1 MDKQQEEDEEDES
14 VGKEWLS
21 RRDRRNREKERK
33 RVRAWESVRVFSAI
47 VKSILSCTYVYVSSE
62 MRARA
67 SNKADAA
74 GRIFLLRFS
83 GRFSGIRG
91 LKLETDEKRGK
102 NILDVNTDR

>member
-1 MDKQQEEDEEDES
+1 M
-14 VGKEWLS
+14 
-21 RRDRRNREKERK
+21 
-33 RVRAWESVRVFSAI
+33 RVFSAI

-74 GRIFLLRFS
+74 SRIFLLRFS
-83 GRFSGIRG
+83 GRFSSIRG

-102 NILDVNTDR
+102 NRLDVNTDRRSPAILLLP

>member
-1 MDKQQEEDEEDES
+1 M
-14 VGKEWLS
+14 
-21 RRDRRNREKERK
+21 
-33 RVRAWESVRVFSAI
+33 RVFSAI

-67 SNKADAA
+67 RASNKADAA
-74 GRIFLLRFS
+74 SRIFLLRFS

-102 NILDVNTDR
+102 NRLDVNTDRRSPAILLLP